1 MDRGGRRY
9 WIVAAVIAAVA
20 AAFGVGALLGS
31 VWLDDEPESVEAP
44 AIVNQWGD
52 AFVAGSP
59 EALAALYAEGAA
71 FNCRAFDFTISDEKI
86 VDVVLSDET
95 DFTEFKPTT
104 VLVGDEIIAVEY
116 LVHAES
122 PSGKEISTP
131 LIAILD
137 VDDSGLISRSTI
149 DYDRGEMFPDQFPG
163 ASEEGFTAFGCRAA
177 G

>member
-1 MDRGGRRY
+1 MDRGVRRY
-9 WIVAAVIAAVA
+9 WMIVGIV

-31 VWLDDEPESVEAP
+31 VWLDDEPQSVEVP

-59 EALAALYAEGAA
+59 EALAALYAEGGA
-71 FNCRAFDFTISDEKI
+71 FNCRAFDFTITDEEI
-86 VDVVLSDET
+86 ADVVLGDET

-116 LVHAES
+116 LVRAES
-122 PSGKEISTP
+122 PSGRKVSTP
-131 LIAILD
+131 LIAIFD
-137 VDDSGLISRSTI
+137 VDDSGLINRSTI
-149 DYDRGEMFPDQFPG
+149 DYDREEMFPDQFSG
-163 ASEEGFTAFGCRAA
+163 ASEEGFTALGCRAT